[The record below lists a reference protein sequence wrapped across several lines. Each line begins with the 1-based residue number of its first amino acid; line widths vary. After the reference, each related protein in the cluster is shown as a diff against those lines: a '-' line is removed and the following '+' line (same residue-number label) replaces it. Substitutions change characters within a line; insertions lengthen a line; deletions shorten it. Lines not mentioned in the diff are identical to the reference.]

1 MGRLT
6 DKEKEK
12 VLKFLKT
19 NLNTN
24 PLVEAIIEKESN
36 Q

>member
-6 DKEKEK
+6 NKEKEK

-24 PLVEAIIEKESN
+24 PLVGEIIEKESN